1 MLLKTSL
8 IVVVIVMVFFTPQK
22 DWKQF
27 LSIDDENK
35 LNDILKKAAKHRG
48 AYRNASEIKNAQIWC
63 AMLELRKENLLLQGR
78 LERIEDILGGMY
90 DRIKRQEAEKDKLI
104 ESLKRF

>member
-1 MLLKTSL
+1 MTD
-8 IVVVIVMVFFTPQK
+8 MVFFNQQK

-35 LNDILKKAAKHRG
+35 LNDVLRKVAKYRG
-48 AYRNASEIKNAQIWC
+48 AYRNASDIKTAQLWC
-63 AMLELRKENLLLQGR
+63 TLLELRKENLLLQQR
-78 LERIEDILGGMY
+78 LERIEDILNGMF
-90 DRIKRQEAEKDKLI
+90 DKIRRQEAEKDKLI